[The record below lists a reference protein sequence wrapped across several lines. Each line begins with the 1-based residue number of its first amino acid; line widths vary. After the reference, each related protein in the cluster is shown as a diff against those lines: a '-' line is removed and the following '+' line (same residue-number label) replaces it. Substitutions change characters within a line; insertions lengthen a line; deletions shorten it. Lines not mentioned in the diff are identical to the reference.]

1 MIQPWWMIADIGG
14 TNARFWAVSPQTVAP
29 LWQGHYLVGEYP
41 NFSDVLD
48 QVLIDLKV
56 DQALSHWPERACFA
70 VACPTDLDRMVFT
83 NSHWNFTRSELVTA
97 LGGSRVSVMNDFV
110 AVAHGVAAMKDEA
123 VHQIGGGRV
132 QLDRPRVVLGAGT
145 GLGVAALIPAGDG
158 YVVVESEGGHADYAP
173 IGDLQIEVKRKLRSQ
188 FNRVCVER
196 VVSGP
201 GLVNIASALCAL
213 KHRAPRFSTPAE
225 IVAAALEDQ
234 DEVALET
241 LDFFCEVA
249 GAVAGNLALTFG
261 AKGGVYIA
269 GGVIPRFTSILLKSG
284 FRSAFEDKGRFRDY
298 LSEIPC
304 FLVTQPD
311 LGLFGAAQFLNLEHT
326 NHA

>member
-1 MIQPWWMIADIGG
+1 ML
-14 TNARFWAVSPQTVAP
+14 F
-29 LWQGHYLVGEYP
+29 
-41 NFSDVLD
+41 
-48 QVLIDLKV
+48 DLKV
-56 DQALSHWPERACFA
+56 DQALRHGPERACFA
-70 VACPTDLDRMVFT
+70 VACPTDLNRMVFT
-83 NSHWNFTRSELVTA
+83 NSHWNFKLSELVTA

-188 FNRVCVER
+188 FNRVCIER

-225 IVAAALEDQ
+225 IVAA
-234 DEVALET
+234 
-241 LDFFCEVA
+241 
-249 GAVAGNLALTFG
+249 
-261 AKGGVYIA
+261 
-269 GGVIPRFTSILLKSG
+269 SLLKMDNVN
-284 FRSAFEDKGRFRDY
+284 AFHV
-298 LSEIPC
+298 
-304 FLVTQPD
+304 VTR
-311 LGLFGAAQFLNLEHT
+311 ETHIY
-326 NHA
+326 